1 MSAPAPYIG
10 THPAGK
16 PLNGFFQAAL
26 KSRTVIAAA
35 AATVLALAG
44 LSAAAINSD
53 YLHDGATAK
62 YWPRDAIDDYAFASI
77 QAKRAAELTGGRKS
91 LLLVGTA
98 AMREG
103 LLPAKD
109 IERLV
114 SDRMGRAVP
123 VINLSTGGQSPL
135 EAAGL
140 VWEVAPKAS
149 GTLVLAVSP
158 SRMAASGGELQ
169 NVLDHPRLAFTNEGI
184 RREAEALGL
193 KVPASSGSY
202 LLDNLQ
208 FYSIRLPSFA
218 ANLARGRAAEND
230 VQTYI
235 SRGKEDGDSWGKD
248 IKTLSK
254 RLSGYDKNF
263 GNNIAPYQRLIRW
276 VKDNH
281 LPWNVVLLEI
291 PLNPRALAEATGP
304 DFYKKHVATM
314 EAFCRQE
321 GCRYVNSNV
330 RNLLGEEHFYDWSHL
345 SSQRGKEIFT
355 DAFLND
361 IQEIL

>member
-1 MSAPAPYIG
+1 MTTPYIG

-16 PLNGFFQAAL
+16 ALANFFIAAL
-26 KSRTVIAAA
+26 KSRTVVATAAA
-35 AATVLALAG
+35 AVLALTAVATVTIDG
-44 LSAAAINSD
+44 D
-53 YLHDGATAK
+53 YLRTGATAA
-62 YWPRDAIDDYAFASI
+62 YWPRNAIDDYAFASI
-77 QAKRAAELTGGRKS
+77 EAKRAAEKTAGKPS
-91 LLLVGTA
+91 LVLVGTA

-103 LLPAKD
+103 LLPARD
-109 IERLV
+109 IEQLLSTRL
-114 SDRMGRAVP
+114 GREVP

-140 VWEVAPKAS
+140 VWEVAPKAR

-169 NVLDHPRLAFTNEGI
+169 NLLDHPRLAFSNDGI

-193 KVPASSGSY
+193 RVPQPSGIT

-208 FYSIRLPSFA
+208 FFVIRAHTFA
-218 ANLARGRAAEND
+218 ANLATGTRPEND

-235 SRGKEDGDSWGKD
+235 SRGREDGEAWGKD

-263 GNNIAPYQRLIRW
+263 PANIQPYRRILRW
-276 VKDNH
+276 VKENN

-291 PLNPRALAEATGP
+291 PLNPRAIAEATGP
-304 DFYKKHVATM
+304 DFYPNHVASM
-314 EAFCRQE
+314 KAFCAEE
-321 GCRYVNSNV
+321 GCTYVNSNT
-330 RNLLGEEHFYDWSHL
+330 RNLLSEEHFYDWSHL
-345 SSQRGKEIFT
+345 SSRQGKEIFT
-355 DAFLND
+355 DAFL
-361 IQEIL
+361 IQIAEKL